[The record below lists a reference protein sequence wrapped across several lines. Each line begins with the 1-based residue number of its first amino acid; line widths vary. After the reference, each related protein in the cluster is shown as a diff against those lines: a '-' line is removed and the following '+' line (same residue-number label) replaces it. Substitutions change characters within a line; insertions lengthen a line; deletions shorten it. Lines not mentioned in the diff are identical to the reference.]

1 MSERDIAR
9 HRVVVGWRRPE
20 GSRPWACVVNAATVM
35 VLLMLPVPAS
45 AQSAPEPVLKAAFLL
60 HFARFTSWPPGSPGD
75 AAAPEPMALCV
86 ADDPVAHALEATIVG
101 QRVANRDLVV
111 RAVTPADV
119 LRDCAL
125 VYIGRAHARRAPQ
138 ILQRL
143 EGRSVL
149 TVSDSDRFI
158 ADGGMIQLYRSDG
171 HIRFEVGLA
180 AANRASLRLSFQ
192 LLQLARPHGR

>member
-1 MSERDIAR
+1 MAAR
-9 HRVVVGWRRPE
+9 SRVA
-20 GSRPWACVVNAATVM
+20 RPWSGVISAATAT
-35 VLLMLPVPAS
+35 VLLMVAGPAS

-60 HFARFTSWPPGSPGD
+60 HFVRFTSWPAGSLGD
-75 AAAPEPMALCV
+75 ADASEPMVLCV
-86 ADDPVAHALEATIVG
+86 ADEAIANALRSSAVDH
-101 QRVANRDLVV
+101 RVANRDLVV

-149 TVSDSDRFI
+149 TVSDSDWFI
-158 ADGGMIQLYRSDG
+158 AEGGMIQLYRSDG
-171 HIRFEVGLA
+171 HIRFEVGLG
-180 AANRASLRLSFQ
+180 AANRAGLRLSSR